1 MNLGTQSHTGF
12 SPSMTFCSKKLR
24 PDHVRNILYKL
35 QLGPEGQISNLSCC
49 RFTRRY

>member
-1 MNLGTQSHTGF
+1 MSLGTQSHTGF
-12 SPSMTFCSKKLR
+12 SPSMTSYSKELR
-24 PDHVRNILYKL
+24 LDHARSILCKL